1 MTGSRRNQNSKKP
14 PFKLR
19 SAIPGRER
27 WDVEAIVGKPNRARR
42 LEEALSRAP
51 RVRQAHANPLS
62 GRVLLIFDPK
72 LPKLNVRTLLT
83 TTLRDLPEVIEMAQ
97 ARDSSATNLLQILK
111 ASTPDR
117 KKVGA
122 AVFFSVVSFAIHFC
136 EGLFVVYT
144 ITSRTKSLRSGAE
157 VKQKPLSVTTTA
169 IWSVL
174 LNAADTWARQERM
187 RRWQELGLE
196 IRQAL
201 RARVI
206 SQITEEDLA
215 YFDAHSTGGL
225 INLISEDTANI
236 GELVTRG
243 CEMAVDK
250 SLTVCVAGGILV
262 YSSPRLAA
270 LSCVP
275 LLPLFALPKF
285 FGKRISDAFARRS
298 ESSSRFSEALGNSLA
313 GIIDI
318 KSFTAEAAEQRR
330 LRLIEADLAD
340 ASQAASDLWSLQSGI
355 GRGLYSVGMSI
366 NAAYGGKLV
375 TDGTLT
381 EAQYLRAVYMFPR
394 LLDAVDGMAEVG
406 RVYQKALSSAN
417 RLTEVLNHAPT
428 ILSGPVK
435 RTRGD
440 FAGEIIFDN
449 VTFSYRPG
457 IRVLE
462 NVSFQLRPGQTLGIC
477 GHTGSGKST
486 LLRLLMRFYEVKEGR
501 ILLDGRDIRELD
513 LHDLR
518 SAVGLVSQ
526 DVYLFQGTIR
536 DNVLYG
542 QPDASDDEIR
552 EALFEAGA
560 EEMVAT
566 LPGGLQA
573 DVGERGRKLSGGER
587 QRIAIARALLK
598 QAPVMAFDEVTS
610 QLDYDTEATVQRS
623 VRKVTADR
631 SMLTVAHRLS
641 TIRDSN
647 SILVL
652 ERGKVAEQ
660 GTHEDLVAR
669 NGLYASLWR
678 LQTGDM
684 NA

>member
-1 MTGSRRNQNSKKP
+1 VNTARKNKNSQQP
-14 PFKLR
+14 ILILR
-19 SAIPGRER
+19 SAIPGRQR
-27 WDVEAIVGKPNRARR
+27 WDVITIKGNKKKAKALQYA
-42 LEEALSRAP
+42 LECMP
-51 RVRQAHANPLS
+51 HFRQVQANPVS
-62 GRVLLIFDPK
+62 GRVLLVFDPQQTRLNIGK
-72 LPKLNVRTLLT
+72 LLA
-83 TTLRDLPEVIEMAQ
+83 TTLRNLPEVNESMQPRA
-97 ARDSSATNLLQILK
+97 SSAENLRQILK
-111 ASTPDR
+111 AAGPDR

-122 AVFFSVVSFAIHFC
+122 AIFFSLVSFAIHFC

-144 ITSRTKSLRSGAE
+144 ITSRSKSLKSGAE
-157 VKQKPLSVTTTA
+157 VQQKPLSLTTTA
-169 IWSVL
+169 LCSVL
-174 LNAADTWARQERM
+174 LNAADTWARQERL
-187 RRWQELGLE
+187 RRWHELGLE
-196 IRQAL
+196 TRQTL
-201 RARVI
+201 RARLI
-206 SQITEEDLA
+206 AKITEEDLA

-225 INLISEDTANI
+225 INLISEDTASI
-236 GELVTRG
+236 GEFMSRG

-250 SLTVCVAGGILV
+250 TLTVCVSGGILIS
-262 YSSPRLAA
+262 SSPRLAA

-275 LLPLFALPKF
+275 LLPLFALPRF
-285 FGKRISDAFARRS
+285 FGKAITNAFARRS

-318 KSFTAEAAEQRR
+318 KSFTAEEAEQRR
-330 LRLIEADLAD
+330 LRLLEADLAD
-340 ASQAASDLWSLQSGI
+340 ASQQANDLWSLQSGI

-375 TDGTLT
+375 ADGTLT

-394 LLDAVDGMAEVG
+394 LLDAVDGMAEVR
-406 RVYQKALSSAN
+406 RVYQKALTSAN
-417 RLTEVLNHAPT
+417 RLTEVLNHTPA

-435 RTRGD
+435 RKRSN
-440 FAGEIIFDN
+440 FAGEIVFDN

-462 NVSFQLRPGQTLGIC
+462 NVSFELRPGQTLGIC

-486 LLRLLMRFYEVKEGR
+486 LLRLLMRFYEVEEGR
-501 ILLDGRDIRELD
+501 ILLDGQDIRELD

-518 SAVGLVSQ
+518 AAVGLVSQ

-542 QPDASDDEIR
+542 QPDASDDQIR
-552 EALFEAGA
+552 EALLEAGA
-560 EEMVAT
+560 EEMVAA

-573 DVGERGRKLSGGER
+573 DVGERGRMLSGGER

-652 ERGKVAEQ
+652 ERGKVVEQ

-669 NGLYASLWR
+669 SGLYASLWR
-678 LQTGDM
+678 LQTGDIQ
-684 NA
+684 A